1 MFSRSVFQ
9 ILEIKII
16 IEIRIIV
23 ETLLN
28 RKTSYYFLKLMA
40 DSYRTKRKELTIE
53 MDLVLDDVCHVC
65 VKNTFSRRMTRI

>member
-1 MFSRSVFQ
+1 MLSRSIFQ
-9 ILEIKII
+9 ILEVKII
-16 IEIRIIV
+16 IEIRITV

-28 RKTSYYFLKLMA
+28 RKTSYYFLKLMV

-65 VKNTFSRRMTRI
+65 VKNTFSRRMTQM

>member
-1 MFSRSVFQ
+1 MLSRSIFQ

-16 IEIRIIV
+16 V

-28 RKTSYYFLKLMA
+28 QEASYYFLKLMA

-65 VKNTFSRRMTRI
+65 VKNTFSRRMTQI